1 MIKKKQNNIMK
12 MTKKGCKSNTKL
24 IRESFKRS
32 ERHKKREYGGNRC
45 ENMSEEDKPKLKGCG
60 KTVLIEKIA

>member
-1 MIKKKQNNIMK
+1 MLWKWQRKVARATRNWYGNLSKEVK
-12 MTKKGCKSNTKL
+12 D
-24 IRESFKRS
+24 R
-32 ERHKKREYGGNRC
+32 KKREYGGNRC

>member
-1 MIKKKQNNIMK
+1 MQEQHEIDTGIFQKKWK
-12 MTKKGCKSNTKL
+12 T
-24 IRESFKRS
+24 E
-32 ERHKKREYGGNRC
+32 KKREYGGNRC